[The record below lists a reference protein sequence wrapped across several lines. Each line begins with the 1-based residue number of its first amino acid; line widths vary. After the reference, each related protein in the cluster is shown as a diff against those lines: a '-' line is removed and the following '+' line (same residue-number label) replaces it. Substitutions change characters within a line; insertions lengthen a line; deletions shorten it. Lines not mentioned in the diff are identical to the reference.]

1 MKITK
6 SKSWYWKAHIITW
19 LLAWVCCIIPT
30 LVTGLI
36 KMPVI
41 VTENAENTLSGTF
54 TFVLIL
60 CAYPLLKGALRL
72 LKSPSAWLILW
83 ILTGILYLV
92 YNVSHETLGALLV
105 VVFVGALGN
114 SIGAILFFVSRK
126 SKEKWK
132 YCGEVNV
139 V

>member
-1 MKITK
+1 M
-6 SKSWYWKAHIITW
+6 
-19 LLAWVCCIIPT
+19 
-30 LVTGLI
+30 
-36 KMPVI
+36 
-41 VTENAENTLSGTF
+41 
-54 TFVLIL
+54 
-60 CAYPLLKGALRL
+60 AY
-72 LKSPSAWLILW
+72 LW